1 MNSALKKIILIGG
14 GLCAV
19 GAASVG
25 GLRFWLGK
33 SLSKESLV
41 SQMEK
46 AWNCRAQID
55 DVKLVL
61 AASPARL
68 EITGC
73 RIWLRDEEVGK
84 PLGQRVAR
92 EPGPISIGTAVLE
105 VKLEDLISKR
115 LNVQQL
121 TLSDVSVRED
131 VDKEGN
137 SSLGQIFEKPT
148 ATKMAASATAPT
160 AAPEVVA
167 TPESAPPTEA
177 QPAPEMAPMQEAET
191 VAPTVQAP
199 ELGFA
204 IRVDRASLQRAMF
217 FINNRKNTT
226 TTTLTDLSF
235 SISEIDIDPA
245 DLAHHNSLKLLLDTQ
260 CVVRDH
266 VTIAGEHKPVN
277 LAELRLHGEGRVRPL
292 DPATGLWSAA
302 TDLQVS
308 LLKDSMLGGYMK
320 LGDLD
325 SKDLKKLDD
334 YGLDLR
340 EISLGGALLEDAHIR
355 VHFENDSI
363 ELMEDSKFV
372 MVDYELAMGK
382 GTWLTPPEDQHEFN
396 LRISAGPKLQ
406 EQITGGLVKFGLGA
420 EQAGSLIKG
429 LSDEKGRF
437 YIDFVSSGKLSKPK
451 VKPDTQRLLN
461 RLIQGAGAGLLDGLL
476 KGLK

>member
-14 GLCAV
+14 SLCAL

-25 GLRFWLGK
+25 GLRVWLGK

-84 PLGQRVAR
+84 PLGQRAAR
-92 EPGPISIGTAVLE
+92 EPGPINIGTAVLE
-105 VKLEDLISKR
+105 VKLEDLISRR

-121 TLSDVSVRED
+121 TLSDVSVREE
-131 VDKEGN
+131 VDKEGH
-137 SSLGQIFEKPT
+137 SSLGQIFEKPVPAQVAQPT
-148 ATKMAASATAPT
+148 SALPS
-160 AAPEVVA
+160 APEASVAPEPVPTELSAVPAA
-167 TPESAPPTEA
+167 TPT
-177 QPAPEMAPMQEAET
+177 PEKET
-191 VAPTVQAP
+191 VAPTVEAP

-235 SISEIDIDPA
+235 SISEIDIDPS

-277 LAELRLHGEGRVRPL
+277 LAELRLHGEGTVRPL
-292 DPATGLWSAA
+292 DPASGLWSAA
-302 TDLQVS
+302 TDLQVT
-308 LLKDSMLGGYMK
+308 LLKDSLLGGYMK
-320 LGDLD
+320 LGELD

-340 EISLGGALLEDAHIR
+340 DISLGGALLEDAHIR
-355 VHFENDSI
+355 IHFENDRI
-363 ELMEDSKFV
+363 ELMEDAKFV

-396 LRISAGPKLQ
+396 LRISSGPKLQ

-420 EQAGSLIKG
+420 EQAGSLIKS

-451 VKPDTQRLLN
+451 VKPVTQRLLN